1 MQDSRTYALIG
12 AAGYVAPRHMAAIKQ
27 TGGTLAAAYDPAD
40 SVGFIDRHFPDA
52 EFFTEF
58 ERFAEYVGRAN
69 ANGRRIDRIAICSPN
84 DLHKPHAD
92 FALRAGAD
100 VVCEKPLTLEPGE
113 IDDLAARERQSGR
126 RINAILQLR
135 LHPAI
140 IALRDKVCR
149 SNFVHD
155 VDLTY
160 VTARGRWYHASWKGD
175 ERRSGGI
182 ATNIGVHFYDV
193 LTFIFGAPL
202 ANIVHHRASD
212 RAAGYLEFERA
223 RVRWLLSINRH
234 DLNGADGF
242 ALRAMTVEGL
252 GHFDFSKGFEDL
264 HTASYQE
271 IEAGRGFSLQDA
283 RPAIEIVS
291 AIRKAPLSPCDGHRH
306 PHLARV
312 LAATERHD
320 SAGQS

>member
-1 MQDSRTYALIG
+1 MRDSRTYALIG

-40 SVGFIDRHFPDA
+40 SVGIIDRHFPDA

-58 ERFAEYVGRAN
+58 ERFAEYIGAAN
-69 ANGRRIDRIAICSPN
+69 AGDRRVDRIAICSPN

-100 VVCEKPLTLEPGE
+100 VVCEKPLALEPADL
-113 IDDLAARERQSGR
+113 DDLAARERATGR
-126 RINAILQLR
+126 SVNAILQLR

-140 IALRDKVCR
+140 IALRDRISR
-149 SNFVHD
+149 SNAVHD
-155 VDLTY
+155 VELTY

-182 ATNIGVHFYDV
+182 ATNIGVHFYDM
-193 LTFIFGAPL
+193 LAFAFGEPR
-202 ANIVHHRASD
+202 ANIVHHRTPE

-223 RVRWLLSINRH
+223 RVRWLLSIDRA
-234 DLNGADGF
+234 DLESTDGS

-252 GHFDFSKGFEDL
+252 GRFDFSKGFEDL

-271 IEAGRGFSLQDA
+271 IDAGRGFSLQDA
-283 RPAIEIVS
+283 RPAIEMIS
-291 AIRKAPLSPCDGHRH
+291 AIRKAALTPDEGLQH
-306 PHLARV
+306 PHLARL
-312 LAATERHD
+312 LAGRGGGAR
-320 SAGQS
+320 QL